1 MSHELRT
8 ARFARLL
15 GRPDRTLSAPFP
27 SGTRPAFLTI
37 RAALQFLC
45 ICLIVWIAG
54 VSEASSATRHVVL
67 LFDERPELPGL
78 AMLEAE
84 FTRTLA
90 SNSADRV
97 EIYREELDLSRFGSL
112 TYQARLPDLLK
123 TKYADKKIDAVVAVL
138 GPSLEFLLN
147 YGAEIFPGVPIVF
160 CGIDRREL
168 NDRPLPSNVRG
179 ILVKRQF
186 APTLEIALKIHPGT
200 ERVVVVAGTSEFDT
214 RLLNQAREEFRAY
227 ENRVAFTYLTTL
239 SLPNLLTEVSR
250 LPPRTIVLFTTL
262 FQDGGG
268 ESFVTHDVAERIS
281 ATANAPV
288 YGFLDQYLGRGI
300 VGGSLYS
307 LAAQGAEAA
316 KLVAQILTGAKSSE
330 PTLLEVP
337 ANLLLFDWRQLQRW
351 GISKASLPANSE
363 IRFRNPTLWDQ
374 YRWHLLIGLTVL
386 LAEGAIILGLVVERH
401 RRRAAE
407 RVSRSRTLEA
417 IHLNRTATV
426 SALSGSVAHELSQ
439 PLSAILNYAG
449 AAAAYLSQDPLN
461 LARLKDIVD
470 AIQHS
475 GIFATQTISH
485 LRSLLRKTD
494 EMDLREVDLGDVID
508 AALDILQFESAKQ
521 GVSISVQKCGPSTI
535 RGDHVHLQQVV
546 LNLVVNAMDA
556 MSSSALGEKKLEIC
570 TFIRNETE
578 IEISV
583 SDTGTGIPEGQIKE
597 IFQTFRTTK
606 EEGTGIGLS
615 ISRAIVENHGGKIW
629 AENGKDRGAI
639 FKFTLP
645 LASSSTHGTR

>member
-1 MSHELRT
+1 
-8 ARFARLL
+8 
-15 GRPDRTLSAPFP
+15 
-27 SGTRPAFLTI
+27 
-37 RAALQFLC
+37 
-45 ICLIVWIAG
+45 V
-54 VSEASSATRHVVL
+54 ASSA
-67 LFDERPELPGL
+67 
-78 AMLEAE
+78 EAY
-84 FTRTLA
+84 TA
-90 SNSADRV
+90 S
-97 EIYREELDLSRFGSL
+97 
-112 TYQARLPDLLK
+112 
-123 TKYADKKIDAVVAVL
+123 
-138 GPSLEFLLN
+138 
-147 YGAEIFPGVPIVF
+147 
-160 CGIDRREL
+160 
-168 NDRPLPSNVRG
+168 
-179 ILVKRQF
+179 
-186 APTLEIALKIHPGT
+186 
-200 ERVVVVAGTSEFDT
+200 
-214 RLLNQAREEFRAY
+214 
-227 ENRVAFTYLTTL
+227 
-239 SLPNLLTEVSR
+239 
-250 LPPRTIVLFTTL
+250 PR
-262 FQDGGG
+262 
-268 ESFVTHDVAERIS
+268 
-281 ATANAPV
+281 
-288 YGFLDQYLGRGI
+288 
-300 VGGSLYS
+300 
-307 LAAQGAEAA
+307 
-316 KLVAQILTGAKSSE
+316 
-330 PTLLEVP
+330 
-337 ANLLLFDWRQLQRW
+337 RW

-606 EEGTGIGLS
+606 EEGTGLGLS
-615 ISRAIVENHGGKIW
+615 ITRFACGSRNSIFATFRLLFGRLGLGDLTRDVRVSGRGKP
-629 AENGKDRGAI
+629 GV
-639 FKFTLP
+639 KFDGP
-645 LASSSTHGTR
+645 PVSRPRCAS